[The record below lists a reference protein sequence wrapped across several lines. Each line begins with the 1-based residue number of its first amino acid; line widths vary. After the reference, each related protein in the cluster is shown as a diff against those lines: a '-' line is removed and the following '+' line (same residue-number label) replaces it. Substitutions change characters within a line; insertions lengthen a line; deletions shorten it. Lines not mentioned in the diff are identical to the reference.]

1 MKQIFFI
8 LFSLLFIGNTLSQ
21 TWEVATA
28 TDNYVIYK
36 SEINYLNKVDDIN
49 HQRIIF
55 KYENLT
61 NNEITLHFN
70 RDLTYKNANGIN
82 EIRQDED
89 FKVTISANSSIEY
102 DSKKIKD
109 KTFYVFKKDNNGYI
123 KSQLLNFDFININ
136 ASKQ

>member
-1 MKQIFFI
+1 M
-8 LFSLLFIGNTLSQ
+8 
-21 TWEVATA
+21 
-28 TDNYVIYK
+28 
-36 SEINYLNKVDDIN
+36 DDIN

-61 NNEITLHFN
+61 DNEITLHFN

-89 FKVTISANSSIEY
+89 FKVTIPANSTVEY
-102 DSKKIKD
+102 QETYFRN